1 MTKAGLFQSKVQ
13 AFSGRAGDAVTGA
26 LQALD
31 LYAERARDNRFDSQ
45 EQYEYYKN
53 AALGAMLSAH
63 EKMVDD
69 LGSLIGAYDD
79 VKAWALNVWDQDKLN
94 TESQAAER
102 AYKVLRVKSDNPGQ
116 ALRDQALTS
125 QDAHKVRAAGEYL
138 LASTK
143 QHEQLMGNGLIS
155 QADSM
160 MGTDLSETH
169 YLMEGAISNYYRQRS
184 KLIAGFD
191 KVFSNNIES
200 SPLHNTIRRV
210 VRIPHGV
217 VVRDA
222 NLEEKARVVVPV
234 VMAPA
239 D

>member
-1 MTKAGLFQSKVQ
+1 MSKVSLFQSKVQ
-13 AFSGRAGDAVTGA
+13 NFSGRSADAVSGA
-26 LQALD
+26 LKVLD
-31 LYAERARDNRFDSQ
+31 LFDQRAKMDRFDGY
-45 EQYEYYKN
+45 EQREYYKN
-53 AALGAMLSAH
+53 SALSAMLSAH
-63 EKMVDD
+63 DKMADD

-79 VKAWALNVWDQDKLN
+79 VKAWALNVWDQGKLN

-102 AYKVLRVKSDNPGQ
+102 AYRVLKVKSDNPGQ
-116 ALRDQALTS
+116 SLREQALTS

-143 QHEQLMGNGLIS
+143 QEEQLMGNRLIS

-169 YLMEGAISNYYRQRS
+169 YLMEGAISSYFRQRS
-184 KLIAGFD
+184 KLLAGFD
-191 KVFSNNIES
+191 KVFLNNIES